1 MYITNNVKG
10 QFALVYVRTK
20 PPSFP
25 SHYVQFTVPSIIHS
39 HGDVRFTS

>member
-1 MYITNNVKG
+1 MYITNYIKG

-20 PPSFP
+20 PPAVP
-25 SHYVQFTVPSIIHS
+25 SHYVQFTVPLIIQG